1 MAGKRNRKS
10 QAPLLEDLSKPSRWR
25 LQHDAFTGP
34 TYDADPETGATVIHR
49 RAVDTLGLMLS
60 NNTITIEMHD
70 AGALFRGLFKTA
82 AFDGMATSQFHRLA
96 GGRGDALTDT
106 QMDVRRRLHAALD
119 ALGGDDSPAGS
130 CAWFVLG
137 LEFSLRTWS
146 TRQGWAGRHVHGP
159 VAQGVLVAALGTLAM
174 HFGLTVRTRA
184 A

>member
-1 MAGKRNRKS
+1 MAGKRNRNTGAKVRD
-10 QAPLLEDLSKPSRWR
+10 DLSKPSKWR
-25 LQHDAFTGP
+25 LQHGGFNP
-34 TYDADPETGATVIHR
+34 PSYDADPDTGAVVTHR

-60 NNTITIEMHD
+60 NGTITNEMHD
-70 AGALFRGLFKTA
+70 AGVLFRGLFKTA